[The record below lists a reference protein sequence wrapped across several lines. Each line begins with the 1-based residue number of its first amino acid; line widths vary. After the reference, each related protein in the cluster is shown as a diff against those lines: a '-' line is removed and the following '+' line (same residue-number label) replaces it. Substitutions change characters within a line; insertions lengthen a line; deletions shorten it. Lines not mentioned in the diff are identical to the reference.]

1 MAVAK
6 RSIKNIEEI
15 GGSLDKM
22 GKNNRP
28 SMITLPEG
36 DKESEEKSSKG
47 GRKRIS
53 YWTAEER
60 RGRTSVATF
69 LNKEE
74 LRQLKMRCLLDGI
87 SQENLVYDALM
98 AYLKSE

>member
-6 RSIKNIEEI
+6 RSIKNIEE
-15 GGSLDKM
+15 SLDKM

-36 DKESEEKSSKG
+36 DKAPDDKSSKG
-47 GRKRIS
+47 GRKRVS

-60 RGRTSVATF
+60 KGRTSVATF

-74 LRQLKMRCLLDGI
+74 LRQLKMRCLVDGI

-98 AYLKSE
+98 AYLKNG

>member
-6 RSIKNIEEI
+6 RSIKNIEE
-15 GGSLDKM
+15 SLDKM

-28 SMITLPEG
+28 SMITIPEG
-36 DKESEEKSSKG
+36 DKATDDKSSKG
-47 GRKRIS
+47 GRKRVS

-60 RGRTSVATF
+60 KGRTSVATF

-74 LRQLKMRCLLDGI
+74 LRQLKMRCIVDGI

-98 AYLKSE
+98 TYLKNG

>member
-1 MAVAK
+1 MAVVK
-6 RSIKNIEEI
+6 RSIKNIEE
-15 GGSLDKM
+15 SLDKM

-36 DKESEEKSSKG
+36 DKESEDKSSKG

-60 RGRTSVATF
+60 KGRTSVATF

-74 LRQLKMRCLLDGI
+74 LRQLKMRCLVDGI

-98 AYLKSE
+98 TYLKNG

>member
-1 MAVAK
+1 MAVVK
-6 RSIKNIEEI
+6 RSIKNIEE
-15 GGSLDKM
+15 SLDKM

-36 DKESEEKSSKG
+36 DKESEDKSSKG

-60 RGRTSVATF
+60 KGRTSVATF

-74 LRQLKMRCLLDGI
+74 LRQLKMRCLIDGI

-98 AYLKSE
+98 TYLKNG

>member
-6 RSIKNIEEI
+6 RSIKNIEE
-15 GGSLDKM
+15 SLDKM

-28 SMITLPEG
+28 SMITIPEG
-36 DKESEEKSSKG
+36 DKAPDDKSSKG
-47 GRKRIS
+47 GRKRVS

-60 RGRTSVATF
+60 KGRTSVATF

-74 LRQLKMRCLLDGI
+74 LRQLKMRCLVDGI

-98 AYLKSE
+98 TYLKNG

>member
-1 MAVAK
+1 MAVVK
-6 RSIKNIEEI
+6 RSIKNIEE
-15 GGSLDKM
+15 SLDKM

-36 DKESEEKSSKG
+36 NKESEDKSSKG

-60 RGRTSVATF
+60 KGRTSVATF

-74 LRQLKMRCLLDGI
+74 LRQLKMRCLVDGI

-98 AYLKSE
+98 AYLKNE

>member
-1 MAVAK
+1 MAVVK
-6 RSIKNIEEI
+6 RSIKNIEE
-15 GGSLDKM
+15 SLDKM

-36 DKESEEKSSKG
+36 DKESEDKSSKG

-60 RGRTSVATF
+60 KGRTSVATF

-74 LRQLKMRCLLDGI
+74 LRQLKMRCLVDGI

-98 AYLKSE
+98 AYLKNG

>member
-6 RSIKNIEEI
+6 RNIKNIEE
-15 GGSLDKM
+15 SLDKM

-36 DKESEEKSSKG
+36 DKAPDDKSSKG
-47 GRKRIS
+47 GRKRVS

-60 RGRTSVATF
+60 KGRTSVATF

-74 LRQLKMRCLLDGI
+74 LRQLKMRCLVDGI

-98 AYLKSE
+98 AYLKNG